1 MTRNPKDFGVWFAC
15 PSGVHSV
22 ITALEMLPLNGQP
35 LLGEEV
41 KFSPQGMPFEK
52 TPYHF
57 IGVDIPA
64 RPSLGNAMRKNSR

>member
-1 MTRNPKDFGVWFAC
+1 
-15 PSGVHSV
+15 
-22 ITALEMLPLNGQP
+22 MLISPPPWRGFLYIPFSQTFP
-35 LLGEEV
+35 EEIRDCLSFREEEV

-52 TPYHF
+52 IPYHL